1 MSVAELADV
10 LKHMT
15 NPERLELIELATRLV
30 RDELSGVCVESREER
45 NRRMREAA
53 LAVKDLYEPG
63 GELTEWTCLDA
74 EEFLDDYVEG

>member
-1 MSVAELADV
+1 MSLAELAGI

-15 NPERLELIELATRLV
+15 NPERLEIIELATRLV
-30 RDELSGVCVESREER
+30 REDIGGKRAESREER

-53 LAVKDLYEPG
+53 LEVKDLYEPG

-74 EEFLDDYVEG
+74 EEFLDDHVQG